1 MEVNIR
7 SALREDLPEILNI
20 YNEAV
25 RNTAG
30 TYDSEPHTLE
40 QRTVWFERCEAK
52 GYPILV
58 ATQGEASLGW
68 GSLGPFME
76 RPGFKHTGVCSVYV
90 TSTARGRGIGTKLI
104 EAMIIEARSR
114 DLHTVLAAVDASNDA
129 SLRLHEKLGFC
140 RVGTFQEVGRRGG
153 LWHDMIYLQR
163 ML

>member
-25 RNTAG
+25 RSTAG

-40 QRTVWFERCEAK
+40 QRTVWFERCESK

-58 ATQGEASLGW
+58 ATQGEALLGW

-114 DLHTVLAAVDASNDA
+114 DLHTMLAAVDASNDA
-129 SLRLHEKLGFC
+129 SLRLHEKLGFS

-153 LWHDMIYLQR
+153 LWHDMVYLQR